1 MNRGSSNPRTL
12 EVILETPGSNSAP
25 RQNIMNQKTLA
36 ILLFAPLIA
45 IVTIG
50 TWLYFDGNIA
60 SVEAVM
66 AGFLAV
72 VAVELIVLYFLIRN
86 DEEFQPVDKQPKP
99 IKRKE
104 EIIDVDWSVV
114 SGRELTVSDQNRE
127 LWSMK

>member
-1 MNRGSSNPRTL
+1 MVG
-12 EVILETPGSNSAP
+12 VGA
-25 RQNIMNQKTLA
+25 
-36 ILLFAPLIA
+36 
-45 IVTIG
+45 
-50 TWLYFDGNIA
+50 WLYFDGDMA

-66 AGFLAV
+66 AGFLV
-72 VAVELIVLYFLIRN
+72 TVAIELIVLYFLIRN

-104 EIIDVDWSVV
+104 EIIDVDWSVA